1 MKCKVQLFLYV
12 LLAVG
17 FAVSA
22 QSGMR
27 LYETIPDSAETKIL
41 VGFISK
47 QQITEDTVFAWY
59 KQNLKYARPNKEYV
73 EIIRPKAFD
82 FQIILFTGTWCHDS
96 QQILPKYFALL
107 EAAEFPE
114 HKMTIIACDRQ
125 KNGPANIQ
133 RPLNVVNVPTLI
145 VMKDG
150 KEVGR
155 IVEYG
160 ESGLVDKELAEIV
173 GKM

>member
-1 MKCKVQLFLYV
+1 MKPHFSLFLFIMLASV
-12 LLAVG
+12 LGALAQPG
-17 FAVSA
+17 IK
-22 QSGMR
+22 
-27 LYETIPDSAETKIL
+27 LYESFPDSAETKIL

-73 EIIRPKAFD
+73 EIIKPKAYD
-82 FQIILFTGTWCHDS
+82 FSLILFTGTWCHDS
-96 QQILPKYFALL
+96 QQIIPKYFALL
-107 EAAEFPE
+107 EAAEFPD
-114 HKMTIIACDRQ
+114 HKMTIVACDRQ

-133 RPLNVVNVPTLI
+133 RPLNVANVPTLI

-155 IVEYG
+155 IMEYG
-160 ESGLVDKELAEIV
+160 ASGLVDKELAEIIA
-173 GKM
+173 KL

>member
-1 MKCKVQLFLYV
+1 MKSSFSFVFVSIFV
-12 LLAVG
+12 LAFG
-17 FAVSA
+17 AKA
-22 QSGMR
+22 QSGMK
-27 LYETIPDSAETKIL
+27 LFETFPDSAETKIL

-59 KQNLKYARPNKEYV
+59 RQNLKYARPNKEYV
-73 EIIRPKAFD
+73 EIIKPKAYD
-82 FQIILFTGTWCHDS
+82 FQLILFTGTWCHDS
-96 QQILPKYFALL
+96 QQIIPKYFALL

-114 HKMTIIACDRQ
+114 HKMTIIACDRL
-125 KNGPANIQ
+125 KNAPANIH
-133 RPLNVVNVPTLI
+133 RPLNVSMVPTLI

-160 ESGLVDKELAEIV
+160 TSGLVDKELAEII
-173 GKM
+173 GKL

>member
-1 MKCKVQLFLYV
+1 MKPVTFTLMFL
-12 LLAVG
+12 LLGAG
-17 FAVSA
+17 YEAKA
-22 QSGMR
+22 QQGLK
-27 LYETIPDSAETKIL
+27 LYEYFPDSAETKIL
-41 VGFISK
+41 VGYISK

-73 EIIRPKAFD
+73 EIIKPKAYD
-82 FQIILFTGTWCHDS
+82 FSIILFAGTWCHDS
-96 QQILPKYFALL
+96 QQIIPKYFALL
-107 EAAEFPE
+107 EAAEFPD

-125 KNGPANIQ
+125 KTAPGNIQ
-133 RPLNVVNVPTLI
+133 RPLNVANVPTLI

-160 ESGLVDKELAEIV
+160 ASGLVDKELAEII
-173 GKM
+173 GKL

>member
-1 MKCKVQLFLYV
+1 MNHKFCFLLFTLIV
-12 LLAVG
+12 FNLALR
-17 FAVSA
+17 A
-22 QSGMR
+22 QSGMV
-27 LYETIPDSAETKIL
+27 LSGTYPDSAETKIL

-59 KQNLKYARPNKEYV
+59 KQNLKYSRPNKEYV
-73 EIIRPKAFD
+73 DIIKPKATD
-82 FQIILFTGTWCHDS
+82 FQLILFTGTWCHDS
-96 QQILPKYFALL
+96 QQIIPKYFTLL
-107 EAAEFPE
+107 EAAGFPE
-114 HKMTIIACDRQ
+114 QKMTIIACDRQ
-125 KNGPANIQ
+125 KNAPANIQ
-133 RPLNVVNVPTLI
+133 RPLNVVNVPTLM

-160 ESGLVDKELAEIV
+160 ESGLPDKELAEIV

>member
-1 MKCKVQLFLYV
+1 MNRKFFLFLNI
-12 LLAVG
+12 L
-17 FAVSA
+17 FALCFSASA
-22 QSGMR
+22 QSG
-27 LYETIPDSAETKIL
+27 LKLFETYPDSAETKIL

-47 QQITEDTVFAWY
+47 EQITEDTVFAWY

-73 EIIRPKAFD
+73 EIIKPRAYD
-82 FQIILFTGTWCHDS
+82 FQIILFIGSWCHDS
-96 QQILPKYFALL
+96 QQILPKYLSLL
-107 EAAEFPE
+107 EAAEFPD

-125 KNGPANIQ
+125 KIAPANMQ

-150 KEVGR
+150 KELGR

-160 ESGLVDKELAEIV
+160 ASGLVDKELAEIV

>member
-1 MKCKVQLFLYV
+1 MKPTTALVLFTM
-12 LLAVG
+12 
-17 FAVSA
+17 FAFSFGAYA
-22 QSGMR
+22 QDGMK
-27 LYETIPDSAETKIL
+27 LYETFPDSAETKIL

-47 QQITEDTVFAWY
+47 QQLTEDSVFAWY

-73 EIIRPKAFD
+73 EIIKPKAYD
-82 FQIILFTGTWCHDS
+82 FQLILFAGTWCHDS
-96 QQILPKYFALL
+96 QQIVPKYFALL

-114 HKMTIIACDRQ
+114 QKMTIIACDRQ
-125 KNGPANIQ
+125 KNAPANIQ
-133 RPLNVVNVPTLI
+133 RPLNVVNVPTLL

-160 ESGLVDKELAEIV
+160 ASGLVDKELAEII
-173 GKM
+173 GKL

>member
-1 MKCKVQLFLYV
+1 LPSKKFFNAAMVLIGYLLPKPHLRMLSQPIYFQL
-12 LLAVG
+12 
-17 FAVSA
+17 
-22 QSGMR
+22 
-27 LYETIPDSAETKIL
+27 
-41 VGFISK
+41 
-47 QQITEDTVFAWY
+47 
-59 KQNLKYARPNKEYV
+59 
-73 EIIRPKAFD
+73 
-82 FQIILFTGTWCHDS
+82 ILFTGTWCHDS

-125 KNGPANIQ
+125 KNAPANIQ
-133 RPLNVVNVPTLI
+133 RPLNVVNVPTLL

-160 ESGLVDKELAEIV
+160 ASGLVDKELAEII
-173 GKM
+173 GKL